1 MLAHLVK
8 IFMPAPER
16 QRAHALYLA
25 VVGKAR
31 QERFYVELGV
41 PDTLDGRFE
50 MILLHLFSV
59 LHRLKTLPETKEFRQ
74 QLMEVFMEDMDRSVR
89 ELGVSDTGVGKRVKK
104 MAAAMYGRL
113 AAYDMSADDVEAL
126 KVALRRNLYG
136 TLEAV
141 EEAKVA
147 AMAEYLAKEQKRLT
161 AMDTA
166 RLLDGWLE

>member
-25 VVGKAR
+25 VVEKAR
-31 QERFYVELGV
+31 QERFYAELGV

-50 MILLHLFSV
+50 MILLHLFTV
-59 LHRLKTLPETKEFRQ
+59 LHRLKILPETKEFRQ
-74 QLMEVFMEDMDRSVR
+74 QVMEVFMEDMDRSVR
-89 ELGVSDTGVGKRVKK
+89 ELGVSDTGVGKRVRK

-113 AAYDMSADDVEAL
+113 AAYDMSADDADAL

-136 TLEAV
+136 TLETV
-141 EEAKVA
+141 DEGKVT
-147 AMAEYLAKEQKRLT
+147 AMAEYLATEQKRL
-161 AMDTA
+161 AAVDAA
-166 RLLDGWLE
+166 RLLDGGLE